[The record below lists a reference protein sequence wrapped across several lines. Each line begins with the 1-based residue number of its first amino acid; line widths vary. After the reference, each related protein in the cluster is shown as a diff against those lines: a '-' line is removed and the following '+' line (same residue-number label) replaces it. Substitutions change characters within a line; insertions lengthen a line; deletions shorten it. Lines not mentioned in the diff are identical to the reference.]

1 MLCNDLKLL
10 VGLGNPGAEYHK
22 TRHNV
27 GFMVLEEISK
37 KNNCSFRE
45 NKKLYGRTCEYG
57 TGIAKTRLL
66 MPNTYMNESG
76 KSVRSAK
83 DWFNFENHQLIVLVD
98 DMDLPLGKIRV
109 RSKGSSGGHNGLKS
123 IINHLGTAEFKRL
136 KIGIGPPSDLQKD
149 RKSKTVSH
157 VLGRF
162 SKEEFIVLNLII
174 QEIISCIDSV
184 TSNNWQKIT
193 TRLNSYKPEI
203 SSLYENG

>member
-1 MLCNDLKLL
+1 MFCSDLKLL
-10 VGLGNPGAEYHK
+10 VGLGNPGSDYNK

-27 GFMVLEEISK
+27 GFMVLEELSR
-37 KNNCSFRE
+37 KNNCIFRE
-45 NKKLYGRTCEYG
+45 SKKLFGKTCEYG
-57 TGIAKTRLL
+57 TGIEKTRLL

-83 DWFNFENHQLIVLVD
+83 DWFDLENHQLIILVD

-136 KIGIGPPSDLQKD
+136 KIGIGPPSDLQKE

-162 SKEEFIVLNLII
+162 SKEEFKILESII
-174 QEIISCIDSV
+174 KEIISCIDLI
-184 TSNNWQKIT
+184 TSENWEKIT
-193 TRLNSYKPEI
+193 TRLNSYKPEN
-203 SSLYENG
+203 L

>member
-1 MLCNDLKLL
+1 MFSDELKLL
-10 VGLGNPGAEYHK
+10 VGLGNPGAEYNK

-27 GFMVLEEISK
+27 GFMVLEEIARQNNCTFSESK
-37 KNNCSFRE
+37 KLHG
-45 NKKLYGRTCEYG
+45 KTCEIRS
-57 TGIAKTRLL
+57 GISKTRLL

-83 DWFNFENHQLIVLVD
+83 DWFNFETHQLIVLVD

-123 IINHLGTAEFKRL
+123 IINHLGTNEFKRL
-136 KIGIGPPSDLQKD
+136 KIGIGSPSEIPKE

-162 SKEEFIVLNLII
+162 SKEEFVKLNLIV
-174 QEIISCIDSV
+174 QEIIICIESI
-184 TSNNWQKIT
+184 TASNWETIT
-193 TRLNSYKPEI
+193 ARLNSYKPED
-203 SSLYENG
+203 S

>member
-1 MLCNDLKLL
+1 MLSDDLKLL
-10 VGLGNPGAEYHK
+10 VGLGNPGAEYDK

-27 GFMVLEEISK
+27 GFMVLEEIARRK
-37 KNNCSFRE
+37 NCSFRE
-45 NKKLYGRTCEYG
+45 NKKLFSRTCEYRTG
-57 TGIAKTRLL
+57 TEKIRLL

-136 KIGIGPPSDLQKD
+136 KIGIGSPSDEQKE
-149 RKSKTVSH
+149 RKSKTISH

-162 SKEEFIVLNLII
+162 SKEEFIILNLII
-174 QEIISCIDSV
+174 EEIISCIESIK
-184 TSNNWQKIT
+184 TNNWEKIT
-193 TRLNSYKPEI
+193 TRLNSYKPD
-203 SSLYENG
+203 N

>member
-1 MLCNDLKLL
+1 MLSDDLKLL
-10 VGLGNPGAEYHK
+10 VGLGNPGSEYQK

-27 GFMVLEEISK
+27 GFMVLEEIAR

-45 NKKLYGRTCEYG
+45 SKKLFGRTCEYG
-57 TGIAKTRLL
+57 KGIEKKRLL
-66 MPNTYMNESG
+66 MPSTFMNESG

-83 DWFNFENHQLIVLVD
+83 DWFNFENHQLIILVD

-136 KIGIGPPSDLQKD
+136 KIGIGPPSDEQKE
-149 RKSKTVSH
+149 RKTKTVSH

-162 SKEEFIVLNLII
+162 SKEEFIVVNFII
-174 QEIISCIDSV
+174 EEIINCIESI
-184 TSNNWQKIT
+184 TSNNWEKIT
-193 TRLNSYKPEI
+193 TRLNSYKPD
-203 SSLYENG
+203 N

>member
-1 MLCNDLKLL
+1 MLCSDLKLF
-10 VGLGNPGAEYHK
+10 VGLGNPGSDYNK

-27 GFMVLEEISK
+27 GFMVLEELSR
-37 KNNCSFRE
+37 KNNCIFRE
-45 NKKLYGRTCEYG
+45 SKKLFGKTCEYG
-57 TGIAKTRLL
+57 TGIEKTRLL

-83 DWFNFENHQLIVLVD
+83 DWFDLENHQLIILVD

-136 KIGIGPPSDLQKD
+136 KIGIGPPSDLQKE
-149 RKSKTVSH
+149 RKSKAISH

-162 SKEEFIVLNLII
+162 SKEEFIVLESII
-174 QEIISCIDSV
+174 QEIISCLDLI
-184 TSNNWQKIT
+184 TYENWDKISS
-193 TRLNSYKPEI
+193 RLNSYKPEN
-203 SSLYENG
+203 S

>member
-1 MLCNDLKLL
+1 MLSNNIKLL
-10 VGLGNPGAEYHK
+10 VGLGNPGVEYQK

-45 NKKLYGRTCEYG
+45 SKKLFGRTCAYG
-57 TGIAKTRLL
+57 SGIEQTRLL

-123 IINHLGTAEFKRL
+123 IIKHLGTAEFKRL
-136 KIGIGPPSDLQKD
+136 KIGIGPPSEIQQD

-162 SKEEFIVLNLII
+162 SNEEFKVLNLII
-174 QEIISCIDSV
+174 QEIISCIDSI
-184 TSNNWQKIT
+184 TSNNWEKIT
-193 TRLNSYKPEI
+193 TRLNSYKPEK
-203 SSLYENG
+203 S

>member
-1 MLCNDLKLL
+1 MSSNDIKLL
-10 VGLGNPGAEYHK
+10 VGLGNPGAKYVN

-27 GFMVLEEISK
+27 GFMVLEELARQNNSCFRESK
-37 KNNCSFRE
+37 KV
-45 NKKLYGRTCEYG
+45 YGRTCEYG
-57 TGIAKTRLL
+57 KGIDKTRLL

-83 DWFNFENHQLIVLVD
+83 DWFNCKNHQLIVLVD

-123 IINHLGTAEFKRL
+123 IINHLGTNEFRRL
-136 KIGIGPPSDLQKD
+136 KIGIGAPSKIQQE

-162 SKEEFIVLNLII
+162 TKEEFTILNFII
-174 QEIISCIDSV
+174 KEIISCIELI
-184 TSNNWQKIT
+184 TENNWEKIT
-193 TRLNSYKPEI
+193 TRLNSYKPEN
-203 SSLYENG
+203 L

>member
-1 MLCNDLKLL
+1 MLGNNIKLL
-10 VGLGNPGAEYHK
+10 VGLGNPGVEYKK

-45 NKKLYGRTCEYG
+45 SKKLFGRTCAYG
-57 TGIAKTRLL
+57 SGMERTRLL

-123 IINHLGTAEFKRL
+123 IIKHLGTAEFKRL
-136 KIGIGPPSDLQKD
+136 KIGIGPPSEIQQD

-162 SKEEFIVLNLII
+162 SNEEFIVLNLII
-174 QEIISCIDSV
+174 QEIISCIDSI
-184 TSNNWQKIT
+184 TSNNWENIT
-193 TRLNSYKPEI
+193 TRLNSYKPEK
-203 SSLYENG
+203 S

>member
-1 MLCNDLKLL
+1 MLSDELKLL
-10 VGLGNPGAEYHK
+10 VGLGNPGTEYEK

-27 GFMVLEEISK
+27 GFMVLEEIAR

-45 NKKLYGRTCEYG
+45 SKKLFGRTCEYG
-57 TGIAKTRLL
+57 SGIEKTRLL

-83 DWFNFENHQLIVLVD
+83 DWFDFQNNQLIVLVD

-136 KIGIGPPSDLQKD
+136 KIGIGAPSNFQQE
-149 RKSKTVSH
+149 RKSKTISH

-162 SKEEFIVLNLII
+162 SKEEFIILNFII
-174 QEIISCIDSV
+174 QEIISCIESI
-184 TSNNWQKIT
+184 TSNNWEKIS
-193 TRLNSYKPEI
+193 TRLNSYKPE
-203 SSLYENG
+203 N

>member
-1 MLCNDLKLL
+1 MVSNELKLL
-10 VGLGNPGAEYHK
+10 VGLGNPGSEYHK

-27 GFMVLEEISK
+27 GFMVLEELAR
-37 KNNCSFRE
+37 KNNCGFRE
-45 NKKLYGRTCEYG
+45 SKKLLGKTCEYG
-57 TGIAKTRLL
+57 QGMEKKRLL
-66 MPNTYMNESG
+66 MPNTFMNESG

-83 DWFNFENHQLIVLVD
+83 DWFNFENHQLIVIAD

-136 KIGIGPPSDLQKD
+136 KIGIGQPGDNQQE

-162 SKEEFIVLNLII
+162 SKEEFIILNLII
-174 QEIISCIDSV
+174 QEIISCIESI
-184 TSNNWQKIT
+184 TSNNWEKIT
-193 TRLNSYKPEI
+193 TRLNSYNP
-203 SSLYENG
+203 NN